1 MFDVFDEDCD
11 GLLEQKHFATA
22 LRATGLIISEKE
34 VSEIL
39 SKVDPDKS
47 GFIEMGDFY
56 IQVARKFRDKGEIEK
71 SIKDALH
78 NLSFFNENEN
88 IQSVNVQSLK
98 SALANE
104 EGEPLLPSEIGFF
117 IQSIPKDYY
126 ISSGKDGDTDY
137 YSLENFILM
146 NENKRLQSNGNTT
159 HRSSE
164 AGASVNS

>member
-98 SALANE
+98 V
-104 EGEPLLPSEIGFF
+104 
-117 IQSIPKDYY
+117 
-126 ISSGKDGDTDY
+126 
-137 YSLENFILM
+137 
-146 NENKRLQSNGNTT
+146 
-159 HRSSE
+159 H
-164 AGASVNS
+164 